1 MIEVLA
7 YIALGIS
14 LLSMNMKKMLHLR
27 AFHAFSS
34 LLYGI
39 YGAYIDSMPL
49 LVGGALFV
57 IIHLYHIFKMIRK
70 PG

>member
-27 AFHAFSS
+27 IFHAISS
-34 LLYGI
+34 LLYSI
-39 YGAYIDSMPL
+39 YGMYLNSLPL
-49 LVGGALFV
+49 IIGGVLFV
-57 IIHLYHIFKMIRK
+57 IIHLYHIVRMLRK
-70 PG
+70 VN

>member
-1 MIEVLA
+1 MIELLA

-27 AFHAFSS
+27 VFHAFSS

-39 YGAYIDSMPL
+39 YGTYIDSLPL
-49 LVGGALFV
+49 IVGGALFV
-57 IIHLYHIFKMIRK
+57 IIHLYHIVKMLRK
-70 PG
+70 AG